1 MRNYYD
7 YVDKVVL
14 FICCIVIYQSMQTS
28 NISVLP
34 ILIAVAISSF
44 IMFFEHKPFI
54 RYFLYI
60 LFILITF
67 VYKDL
72 IFFIPLIIYDLV
84 DEPLRYLYVLPLL
97 PLSDF
102 FLTHSFIEA
111 FLIFVVIM
119 MAIFIRVKSKDIL
132 GYKAKY
138 FQLLDATKELS
149 LKLEQQNQDLIDKQ
163 DHEIHIATL
172 NERNRIAREIHDH
185 VGHQLS
191 SSLLQIGALMAI
203 SKDPDQLLRL
213 DGLKKTLS
221 LGMDNIRDSIHN
233 LYDHAIDLDAQLT
246 EIINH
251 YSYCK
256 VSYHNTILEPPN
268 QKQSYAFIS
277 IVKEALS
284 NIIKHAQATEV
295 TILLREHPG
304 MYQLI
309 VHDNGN
315 VVDYNPDHGIGL
327 KNMAQR
333 VEILKG
339 HMQIRTQNGF
349 EVFVSLP
356 KI

>member
-1 MRNYYD
+1 MRNHFD
-7 YVDKVVL
+7 YMDKIVL
-14 FICCIVIYQSMQTS
+14 FICCTVIYQAMKTS
-28 NISVLP
+28 ELSVIPL
-34 ILIAVAISSF
+34 LIAVAFTSF
-44 IMFFEHKPFI
+44 LMVFEHKPFL
-54 RYFLYI
+54 RYFLYVF
-60 LFILITF
+60 FIVISF
-67 VYKDL
+67 FYKDV
-72 IFFIPLIIYDLV
+72 IFFIPLIIYDLM
-84 DEPLRYLYVLPLL
+84 DEPLRYLYALPLL

-102 FLTHSFIEA
+102 FLNHSLIEA
-111 FLIFVVIM
+111 FLIFIVIM
-119 MAIFIRVKSKDIL
+119 LAVFIRLKSKDIL
-132 GYKAKY
+132 GYKARY
-138 FQLLDATKELS
+138 FHLLDTTKELS

-191 SSLLQIGALMAI
+191 SALLQIGALMATC
-203 SKDPDQLLRL
+203 KDPDQLIRL
-213 DGLKKTLS
+213 DGLKNTLN

-246 EIINH
+246 EVIDH
-251 YSYCK
+251 FAFCR
-256 VSYHNTILEPPN
+256 VVYHNTILEPPN
-268 QKQSYAFIS
+268 QKQSYAIIS

-295 TILLREHPG
+295 TLLLREHPS

-309 VHDNGN
+309 IHDNGH
-315 VVDYNPDHGIGL
+315 VADYNPDHGIGL
-327 KNMAQR
+327 KNMTQR

-339 HMQIRTQNGF
+339 HIQIRTQNGF